1 MKGSTLLSEYVV
13 VSVEVGVSS
22 TEDDDVEDD
31 EGDAET
37 RLLLSMRLSSNELEA
52 DVESERDSSGL
63 DEAGV
68 VALENCLF
76 AGRGK

>member
-1 MKGSTLLSEYVV
+1 MKGSTLLSEYV

-22 TEDDDVEDD
+22 TEDDDD
-31 EGDAET
+31 GDAET
-37 RLLLSMRLSSNELEA
+37 RLLLSMRLSSNALEA
-52 DVESERDSSGL
+52 DVESERDSSRL

-68 VALENCLF
+68 VALLNCLF

>member
-1 MKGSTLLSEYVV
+1 MSGAVKGSTLLSEYVV

-22 TEDDDVEDD
+22 TEDDD
-31 EGDAET
+31 GDAET